1 MKTTDF
7 YKKHLI
13 AFILGPALKMI
24 EAFFDLLI
32 PLFMK
37 AIIDLN
43 KYLVPEDIP
52 NKLTSQIGIFIRSMG
67 TWANNQALSDAL
79 IGGTFI
85 LIMGVV
91 GFLTTMLTQFVA
103 AITCVKV
110 GTDIRNNLYRHI
122 LKFSKKER
130 ERIGSAR
137 LLTALNS
144 DSYQVQQG
152 VLHFIRLIVR
162 APFIIIG
169 ALIFSFIL
177 DVKIGFIFLAI
188 VPIILLI
195 IFFVMSR
202 SSKKYTTVQSKVDEI
217 SSFTSDT
224 LLGNKVI
231 HAFDKKEEENNKFE
245 QLDYEYKKNAVK
257 ALKITSLVNPLTYAV
272 ITISTIMVV
281 VFAGFP
287 MFDSPDATSYASTI
301 MAEIAYLG
309 QIFFTLV
316 QLSNIIL
323 IFTKSRVSRKRIDDI
338 FDVTPS
344 IIYDENG
351 LVKSINKG
359 DVIYHLDNISIR
371 YEESGNYA
379 LSDISLDI
387 RKGESIGFIGGTGS
401 GKSTLISLL
410 NRLNDIDEGQ
420 ILYKGEDIRK
430 YNLKQLRDEV
440 GVVSQ
445 KATLFNGTIKSNLL
459 LGNPYASKEQ
469 MVSALKIADAYDF
482 VNGYD
487 DGIDHLVV
495 DEGKNFSGGQRQRLS
510 IARTILKKHEV
521 IILDDST
528 SALDL
533 LTEKRVRDNIDFA
546 FKDSTKIIISQRV
559 SSLINCDRIY
569 LLNKGKVVA
578 FGNHEELLK
587 TSLIYKEIYDS
598 QMAKEGL

>member
-1 MKTTDF
+1 MKSTDF

-122 LKFSKKER
+122 LRFSKKER

-137 LLTALNS
+137 LLTVLNS

-162 APFIIIG
+162 APFIIVG

-202 SSKKYTTVQSKVDEI
+202 SSKKYTTVQSKVDDI

-245 QLDYEYKKNAVK
+245 QLDSEYKKNAVK

-338 FDVTPS
+338 FDVSPS

-351 LVKSINKG
+351 LVKTINKG

-387 RKGESIGFIGGTGS
+387 KKGESIGFIGGTGS

-469 MVSALKIADAYDF
+469 MISALKIAD
-482 VNGYD
+482 
-487 DGIDHLVV
+487 
-495 DEGKNFSGGQRQRLS
+495 GGL
-510 IARTILKKHEV
+510 E
-521 IILDDST
+521 
-528 SALDL
+528 
-533 LTEKRVRDNIDFA
+533 
-546 FKDSTKIIISQRV
+546 
-559 SSLINCDRIY
+559 
-569 LLNKGKVVA
+569 
-578 FGNHEELLK
+578 
-587 TSLIYKEIYDS
+587 
-598 QMAKEGL
+598 